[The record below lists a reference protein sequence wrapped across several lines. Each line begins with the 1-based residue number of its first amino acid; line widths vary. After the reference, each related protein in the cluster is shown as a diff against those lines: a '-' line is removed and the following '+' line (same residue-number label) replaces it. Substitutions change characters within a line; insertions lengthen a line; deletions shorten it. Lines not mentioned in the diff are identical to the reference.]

1 MADASPNSSKDLE
14 IVETVD
20 DPKEM
25 GNGDE
30 GGEGKTTGE
39 SIKDDDKEEIVI
51 IDPDNNEINDPS
63 SSNDDNHKPEKSANE
78 DSTSKSDTSAMD
90 SRSIRSRVF
99 VGHLN
104 TDRASRR
111 DLDKLFSSCGKV
123 VAISLLSGYGFIQF
137 DNEES
142 ARKAIDEVH
151 GTPFFGMKL
160 G

>member
-1 MADASPNSSKDLE
+1 MADASPNSTKDLE
-14 IVETVD
+14 IVESVD
-20 DPKEM
+20 DSKEL

-30 GGEGKTTGE
+30 GEGLVKKDNEEVIVDPTDSDVVAT
-39 SIKDDDKEEIVI
+39 SSKADDDDKKESSTKE
-51 IDPDNNEINDPS
+51 D
-63 SSNDDNHKPEKSANE
+63 SSNK
-78 DSTSKSDTSAMD
+78 TDTSSMD

-111 DLDKLFSSCGKV
+111 DLEKLFNNCGKV

-142 ARKAIDEVH
+142 ALKAIDDVH